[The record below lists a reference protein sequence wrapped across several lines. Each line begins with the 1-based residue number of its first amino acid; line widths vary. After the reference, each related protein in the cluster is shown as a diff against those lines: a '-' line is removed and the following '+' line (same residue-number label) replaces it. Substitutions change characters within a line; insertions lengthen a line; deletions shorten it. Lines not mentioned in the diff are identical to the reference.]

1 MLTVL
6 AFIVTLGILIA
17 VHEYGHFQVARWCN
31 VKVLRFSL
39 GFGKPLYRKRF
50 GKDNTEFVI
59 SVLPFGGYVKMLDE
73 RELLEGE
80 KVTID
85 HADLPRAFNRQSV
98 WKRIAIVSAGPAA
111 NLLLAI
117 FLYWILFMQGV
128 TGIKPLLGE
137 IPVDTPA
144 AKAGFQAG
152 QLIQTVAG
160 EPVAS
165 WQDVRWILLQEVI
178 KTPVVEVHVKDD
190 AQQDSVHQ
198 LALDSIGKDDF
209 EQDFLTKLGLAPYR
223 PAMPAKL
230 GDILKDSAAEKAG
243 LKTGDLVVS
252 LNGTAISEWEQF
264 VTQVREQPGQALK
277 LELQRDG
284 QNMQST
290 VTPDT
295 VDDGGKK
302 IGRIGA
308 GYAMDQ
314 AEINRMTVLVSY
326 GPLQS
331 FTQAANKTWETSIF
345 SIKMLARMVTGEAS
359 WKGVSGP
366 VTIASY
372 AGQSA
377 HIGWKSFIGFL
388 ALISISLGVL
398 NLLPVP
404 VLDGGHLLYY
414 VIEIF
419 KGSPVSEAVMEA
431 GQRIGLTILALLMA
445 VAFYND
451 FTRFITG

>member
-1 MLTVL
+1 MLTLL
-6 AFIVTLGILIA
+6 AFLVTLGILIA

-39 GFGKPLYRKRF
+39 GFGKPIFRRTF
-50 GKDNTEFVI
+50 GADKTEFVI
-59 SVLPFGGYVKMLDE
+59 SALPFGGYVKMLDE
-73 RELLEGE
+73 REQVMPGSLSETEL
-80 KVTID
+80 
-85 HADLPRAFNRQSV
+85 ARAFNRQSV

-128 TGIKPLLGE
+128 PGMKPLIGE
-137 IPVDTPA
+137 VPAQTPA
-144 AKAGFQAG
+144 AAAGLRSHD
-152 QLIQTVAG
+152 LITSVAG

-165 WQDVRWILLQEVI
+165 WTDVRWILLQEAI
-178 KTPVVEVHVKDD
+178 RSPVVAVKVTDETQGEHET
-190 AQQDSVHQ
+190 A
-198 LALDSIGKDDF
+198 LRLDSIGKEDF
-209 EQDFLTKLGLAPYR
+209 ESDFLDKLGLTPYR
-223 PAMPAKL
+223 PPMPARL
-230 GDILKDSAAEKAG
+230 GDIVPDSAAAKAG
-243 LKTGDLVVS
+243 LQTNDEVLAVNDKPI
-252 LNGTAISEWEQF
+252 AEWEQF
-264 VTQVREQPGQALK
+264 VNLVREQPGQPLTLRIK
-277 LELQRDG
+277 RGDQELDAV
-284 QNMQST
+284 
-290 VTPDT
+290 VTPEA
-295 VDDGGKK
+295 VDENGKQ

-308 GYAMDQ
+308 AYKIDDAII
-314 AEINRMTVLVSY
+314 EKLSVTVSY

-331 FTQAANKTWETSIF
+331 FTRAVDKTWETSVF
-345 SIKMLARMVTGEAS
+345 SIKMLVRMVTGEAS

-414 VIEIF
+414 TIEII
-419 KGSPVSEAVMEA
+419 KGSPVSEAAMEV
-431 GQRIGLTILALLMA
+431 GQRIGLAILALLMA

-451 FTRFITG
+451 ITRFITG

>member
-1 MLTVL
+1 MLTLL
-6 AFIVTLGILIA
+6 AFLVTLGILIA

-39 GFGKPLYRKRF
+39 GFGRPIFRRRF
-50 GKDNTEFVI
+50 GADNTEFVI
-59 SVLPFGGYVKMLDE
+59 SALPLGGYVKMLDE
-73 RELLEGE
+73 RELPVPGSVSEAEL
-80 KVTID
+80 K
-85 HADLPRAFNRQSV
+85 RAFNRQSV

-117 FLYWILFMQGV
+117 FLYWVLFMQGV
-128 TGIKPLLGE
+128 PGMRPVLGDV
-137 IPVDTPA
+137 PAQTPA
-144 AKAGFQAG
+144 AQAG
-152 QLIQTVAG
+152 LKSNDLITAVAG

-165 WQDVRWILLQEVI
+165 WTDVRWILLQEAI
-178 KTPVVEVHVKDD
+178 KSPAVTVKVRDE
-190 AQQDSVHQ
+190 AQREHEAE
-198 LALDSIGKDDF
+198 LKLDSIEKEDF
-209 EQDFLTKLGLAPYR
+209 ESDFLEKLGLAPFR
-223 PAMPAKL
+223 PAMPARL
-230 GDILKDSAAEKAG
+230 GDIMPDSVAARAG
-243 LKTGDLVVS
+243 LQTGDEVLAV
-252 LNGTAISEWEQF
+252 NDKPIAEWEQF
-264 VTQVREQPGQALK
+264 VTLVREQPEQPLTLRLKRGERELDAVVIPQA
-277 LELQRDG
+277 
-284 QNMQST
+284 
-290 VTPDT
+290 
-295 VDDGGKK
+295 VDENGTK

-308 GYAMDQ
+308 AYQVDEALV
-314 AEINRMTVLVSY
+314 EKLSVTVSY

-331 FTQAANKTWETSIF
+331 FTRAVDKTWETSVF

-414 VIEIF
+414 TIEIF
-419 KGSPVSEAVMEA
+419 KGSPVSEAAMEV
-431 GQRIGLTILALLMA
+431 GQRIGLAILALLMA

-451 FTRFITG
+451 ITRFITG